1 MDKYQNLTAETIPG
15 DCGGPQPGGVEAD
28 GTGAG
33 EGVVLGAAAAVEVD
47 ARWLGRR
54 RLGSICL

>member
-1 MDKYQNLTAETIPG
+1 MDSYQNLTAESIPG

-33 EGVVLGAAAAVEVD
+33 EGVVLGAAATVEVD
-47 ARWLGRR
+47 ARKRR
-54 RLGSICL
+54 